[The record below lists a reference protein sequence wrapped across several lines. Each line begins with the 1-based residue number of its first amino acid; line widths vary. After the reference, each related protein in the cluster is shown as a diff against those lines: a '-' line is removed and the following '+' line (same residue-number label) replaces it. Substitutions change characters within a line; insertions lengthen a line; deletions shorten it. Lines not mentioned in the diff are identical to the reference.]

1 MTENG
6 VPSAHRHTVIFSV
19 RMPDCPAPVR
29 VVGVLLH
36 ENGIPYAVVDRIG
49 TGTAAI
55 LLDKIQLDPSLL
67 RLRHNSELGAHYVY
81 GAQLAVRSQ

>member
-6 VPSAHRHTVIFSV
+6 TTSAHRHTVIIFMRV
-19 RMPDCPAPVR
+19 PDYPEPVR

-36 ENGIPYAVVDRIG
+36 ENGIPFAVVDRIG

-55 LLDKIQLDPSLL
+55 LPDKIRLDPSLL
-67 RLRHNSELGAHYVY
+67 RLRHNAELGAHYVY
-81 GAQLAVRSQ
+81 RGDVAV